1 MKINVVDVKGANVQE
16 LELKDSVWNIE
27 PHKQAI
33 YDAVVA
39 QQASLRQGTKKVK
52 TRAEVRG
59 GGRKPWKQKGTG
71 RARQGSIRA
80 PQWRGGGVAFGP
92 TPDINYKKAINK
104 KVKQLAIRSALSIKA
119 RENSLVVIDKFAF
132 TKPSTKEML
141 GVLSAVKVADA
152 RRSLI
157 VTKEVEELVNKSAN
171 NIEGVKSLNFQKMN
185 VFDLL
190 NATKLVVTLDAVNK
204 IEEVYA

>member
-1 MKINVVDVKGANVQE
+1 MKISVVDTKGASVKE
-16 LELKDSVWNIE
+16 IELKDSVWNIE
-27 PHKQAI
+27 PHNQAI

-119 RENSLVVIDKFAF
+119 REKNLVVIEKFAF
-132 TKPSTKEML
+132 TKPSTKEMIK
-141 GVLSAVKVADA
+141 VLSSVKADGKA
-152 RRSLI
+152 LI
-157 VTKEVEELVNKSAN
+157 VTNEVEEIVNKSSN
-171 NIEGVKSLNFQKMN
+171 NLEGVKSLNFQKMN
-185 VFDLL
+185 IFDILKA
-190 NATKLVVTLDAVNK
+190 NKLVVTLDAVNK

>member
-1 MKINVVDVKGANVQE
+1 MKISVVDTKGASVKE
-16 LELKDSVWNIE
+16 IELKDSVWNIE
-27 PHKQAI
+27 PHNQAI

-104 KVKQLAIRSALSIKA
+104 KVKQLAI
-119 RENSLVVIDKFAF
+119 
-132 TKPSTKEML
+132 
-141 GVLSAVKVADA
+141 
-152 RRSLI
+152 
-157 VTKEVEELVNKSAN
+157 VNKSSN
-171 NIEGVKSLNFQKMN
+171 NLEGVKSLNFQKMN
-185 VFDLL
+185 IFDILKA
-190 NATKLVVTLDAVNK
+190 NKLVVTLDAVNK

>member
-1 MKINVVDVKGANVQE
+1 MKISVVDTKGASVKE
-16 LELKDSVWNIE
+16 IELKDSVWNIE
-27 PHKQAI
+27 PHNQAI

-119 RENSLVVIDKFAF
+119 REKNLVVIEKFAF
-132 TKPSTKEML
+132 TKPSTKEMIK
-141 GVLSAVKVADA
+141 VLSSVKADGK
-152 RRSLI
+152 SLI
-157 VTKEVEELVNKSAN
+157 VTNEVEEIVNKSSN
-171 NIEGVKSLNFQKMN
+171 NLEGVKSLNFQKMN
-185 VFDLL
+185 IFDILKA
-190 NATKLVVTLDAVNK
+190 NKLVVTLDAVNK

>member
-1 MKINVVDVKGANVQE
+1 MKFCVVDVKGTSVSE
-16 LELKDSVWNIE
+16 IELKDSIWNIE

-92 TPDINYKKAINK
+92 TPNINYKKAINK

-119 RENSLVVIDKFAF
+119 RGNDLVIIDKFAF
-132 TKPSTKEML
+132 AKPSTKEMIKVL
-141 GVLSAVKVADA
+141 GSVKANDVK
-152 RRSLI
+152 SLI
-157 VTKEVEELVNKSAN
+157 VTNEVEELVNKSAN
-171 NIEGVKSLNFQKMN
+171 NIDGVKSLNFQKMN
-185 VFDLL
+185 IFDLL
-190 NATKLVVTLDAVNK
+190 NATKLVVTLDAVKK